1 MKAFVPNSYSLQRA
15 SGSHQFSHHFL
26 LLGMIHPYYES
37 CIYMVLELSTS
48 YVLIII
54 CFSKRPV
61 PSAEKKKDVM
71 GIFAGCRNQ
80 NFGRCVT
87 RNKACQINRNGTV
100 LQTNGF
106 FLEGK
111 ES

>member
-26 LLGMIHPYYES
+26 LLDMIQPLAILIVVSPECCIALVEGFIYYKS

-48 YVLIII
+48 YYVLIII

-61 PSAEKKKDVM
+61 PSAKKK
-71 GIFAGCRNQ
+71 N
-80 NFGRCVT
+80 RCNGHFCWVPESKFWQVC
-87 RNKACQINRNGTV
+87 KA
-100 LQTNGF
+100 
-106 FLEGK
+106 
-111 ES
+111 